1 MMEMHDEIHELKGQL
16 KVKDDLVEMRKN
28 QLMEAEKSYDEKVTK
43 MNKYVML
50 AEENAMLQSN
60 LKQTADERL

>member
-1 MMEMHDEIHELKGQL
+1 MHDEIHELKGQL
-16 KVKDDLVEMRKN
+16 KAKDDLVEMRKN

-43 MNKYVML
+43 MKKYVKL

>member
-1 MMEMHDEIHELKGQL
+1 MEMHDEIHELKGQL
-16 KVKDDLVEMRKN
+16 KAKDDLVEMRKN

-43 MNKYVML
+43 MKKYVKL